1 MTITENRNG
10 DSLILA
16 LEGRLDTSTAPEL
29 EAALKKTMPGIDE
42 LIFDLEKLDYISSA
56 GLRVLLFAHK
66 AMSAKK
72 GLTIRN
78 ANELVLEVFKVTGFA
93 DLLNIEK

>member
-29 EAALKKTMPGIDE
+29 EATLKKTMPGIDE

-56 GLRVLLFAHK
+56 GLRVLLFAQK

-78 ANELVLEVFKVTGFA
+78 ANELVLEVFEVTGFA

>member
-56 GLRVLLFAHK
+56 GLRVLLSAHK
-66 AMSAKK
+66 VMAQK
-72 GLTIRN
+72 GGMKVIR
-78 ANELVLEVFKVTGFA
+78 ANEIVMEVFEVTGFA
-93 DLLNIEK
+93 DILTIE